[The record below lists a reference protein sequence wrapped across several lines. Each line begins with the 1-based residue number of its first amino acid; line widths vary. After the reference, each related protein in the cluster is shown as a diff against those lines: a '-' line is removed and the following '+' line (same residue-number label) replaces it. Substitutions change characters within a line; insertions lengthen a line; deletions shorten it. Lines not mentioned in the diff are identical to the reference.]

1 MQRQELYRKI
11 KELGIAKKIEE
22 KFHQNFTRVSNAKL
36 ESFIKE
42 FTTKANKAANKAA
55 KKGSVVAVSKVNIVM
70 VNLVSTLQAKRIL
83 TATEADNILKM
94 L

>member
-42 FTTKANKAANKAA
+42 FTTKANKAA
-55 KKGSVVAVSKVNIVM
+55 KKSSVTVVSKVNIVV

>member
-42 FTTKANKAANKAA
+42 FTTKANKAANK
-55 KKGSVVAVSKVNIVM
+55 GSVTVVSKVNIVM

>member
-36 ESFIKE
+36 EGFIKE
-42 FTTKANKAANKAA
+42 LTTKANKAA
-55 KKGSVVAVSKVNIVM
+55 KKGSVTTVSKVNIVV

>member
-22 KFHQNFTRVSNAKL
+22 NFHQNFTRVSNAKL
-36 ESFIKE
+36 ESFIKG
-42 FTTKANKAANKAA
+42 FTTKANKAA

>member
-42 FTTKANKAANKAA
+42 FTTKANKAD
-55 KKGSVVAVSKVNIVM
+55 KKSFVVAVSQVNIVM

>member
-22 KFHQNFTRVSNAKL
+22 KFHQNFTRVSSAKL

-42 FTTKANKAANKAA
+42 FTTKANKAD
-55 KKGSVVAVSKVNIVM
+55 KKNFVVAGSQVNIVI

>member
-42 FTTKANKAANKAA
+42 FTTKANKTA

>member
-42 FTTKANKAANKAA
+42 FTTKANKAD
-55 KKGSVVAVSKVNIVM
+55 KKSSVVAVSKGNIVM

>member
-42 FTTKANKAANKAA
+42 FTTKANKAT
-55 KKGSVVAVSKVNIVM
+55 KKSSGTAVSKVNIVV

>member
-42 FTTKANKAANKAA
+42 FTTKANKTA
-55 KKGSVVAVSKVNIVM
+55 KKSSVAAVSKVNIVM

>member
-42 FTTKANKAANKAA
+42 FTAKANKVA
-55 KKGSVVAVSKVNIVM
+55 KKSFVVAVSKVNIVM

>member
-22 KFHQNFTRVSNAKL
+22 RFHQNFTRVSNAKL
-36 ESFIKE
+36 ENFIKE
-42 FTTKANKAANKAA
+42 FTTKANKAA
-55 KKGSVVAVSKVNIVM
+55 KKSSVTAVSKVNIVM

>member
-42 FTTKANKAANKAA
+42 FTAKANKAANKS
-55 KKGSVVAVSKVNIVM
+55 SVVAVSKVNIVM

-83 TATEADNILKM
+83 SATEADNILKM

>member
-11 KELGIAKKIEE
+11 KKLGIAKKIEE

-42 FTTKANKAANKAA
+42 FTTKANKAA
-55 KKGSVVAVSKVNIVM
+55 KKSSVVAVSKVNIVM

>member
-42 FTTKANKAANKAA
+42 FTAKANKAV

>member
-42 FTTKANKAANKAA
+42 FTTKANKTA
-55 KKGSVVAVSKVNIVM
+55 KKSSVVAVSKVNIVM

>member
-42 FTTKANKAANKAA
+42 FTTKANKAT
-55 KKGSVVAVSKVNIVM
+55 KKGSVVAVSKVNIVV